1 MSNQK
6 SLENLFRLVHGL
18 KRQMYK
24 KTEQLSLDITPM
36 HIRVLKIVD
45 RKKPCTAVDIVD
57 ILGRDKGQ
65 VTRLINTLID
75 KGLIERE
82 PNPNDKRSH
91 YLSITN
97 AGIAVVEEV
106 MKIDADTVNKMTKN
120 LKREELAE
128 FERISELMANNLY
141 EENN

>member
-75 KGLIERE
+75 KGLIERA

-91 YLSITN
+91 YLSITD
-97 AGIAVVEEV
+97 AGMTVVEEV
-106 MKIDADTVNKMTKN
+106 MKIDADTVNKMTQN

>member
-24 KTEQLSLDITPM
+24 KTEQLSLDLTPM
-36 HIRVLKIVD
+36 HIRALKIVD
-45 RKKPCTAVDIVD
+45 RKKPCTAVDIAG

-91 YLSITN
+91 YLSITD
-97 AGIAVVEEV
+97 AGMTVVEEV
-106 MKIDADTVNKMTKN
+106 MKIDADTVNKMTQN

>member
-24 KTEQLSLDITPM
+24 KAEQLSLDLTPM
-36 HIRVLKIVD
+36 HIRALKIVD
-45 RKKPCTAVDIVD
+45 RKKPCTAVDIAG

-91 YLSITN
+91 YLNITE
-97 AGIAVVEEV
+97 AGCKVVEEV